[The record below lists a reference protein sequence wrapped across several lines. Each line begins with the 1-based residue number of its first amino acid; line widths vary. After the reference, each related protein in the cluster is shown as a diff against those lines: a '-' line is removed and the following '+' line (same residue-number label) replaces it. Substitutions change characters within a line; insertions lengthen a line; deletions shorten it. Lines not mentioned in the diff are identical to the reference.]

1 MRRMAIYDS
10 DFWEQ
15 HYRNTDPAWGTSPNL
30 TMVDTIRAL
39 IPGAGAALELGAGHG
54 GDALWLAREGWTVTA
69 LDVAQ
74 TALDRIAA
82 HAAEQG
88 FSNRVRTVRCDATT
102 QPLPEGPF
110 DLAFGSFFYAPE
122 RDSIWRRAAKTVIPG
137 GALIIVDHGSSAP
150 WSWNPTSH
158 AHPTPEQVANAL
170 DLGPAWNA
178 EFLNTRA
185 RMATGPGGQRAE
197 VTDTIVALRRKAA

>member
-1 MRRMAIYDS
+1 MTIYDAE
-10 DFWEQ
+10 FWEQ
-15 HYRNTDPAWGTSPNL
+15 HYRNTDPAWGTSPNQ
-30 TMVDTIRAL
+30 TMVDTISML
-39 IPGAGAALELGAGHG
+39 FPHAGAALELGAGHG
-54 GDALWLAREGWTVTA
+54 GDALWLAAEGWTVTA

-82 HAAEQG
+82 HATEQDL
-88 FSNRVRTVRCDATT
+88 SSRVHTVRRDATT
-102 QPLPEGPF
+102 QPLPDGPF
-110 DLAFGSFFYAPE
+110 DLVFGSFFYAPG
-122 RDSIWRRAAKTVIPG
+122 RDNIWRRAAETVTPG

-150 WSWNPTSH
+150 WSWNPTAH
-158 AHPTPEQVANAL
+158 AHPTPEQIANAL

-178 EFLNTRA
+178 ELLDTRA